1 MNKIFVIL
9 LLLSFTAFPQVS
21 GNLHSMKDQIRQNIN
36 SVNNNIM
43 PVKAEFSKKSV
54 GLAII
59 YSILLPGMGELYAGS
74 YVSGKYFTIAEA
86 TLWGTYIG
94 MNTYSGWQ
102 KDRYHSFAASNGGVN
117 IAGKNDDYY
126 ANIGIWDNI
135 NAYNDDKARAAEFDK
150 MYNTETEYWKW
161 SGTDRKTYRAMWTA
175 GEQWHNNLR
184 FVVGGLVLNRV
195 ISAINA
201 ARIAVTH
208 NKRASQELGWS
219 VSAGV
224 SNYATLPPGV
234 ILNFQL
240 GL

>member
-1 MNKIFVIL
+1 MNKIFVIIFL
-9 LLLSFTAFPQVS
+9 LTITAFPQATKS
-21 GNLHSMKDQIRQNIN
+21 MLSMKDQIRQNIQ
-36 SVNNNIM
+36 STTNNVV
-43 PVKAEFSKKSV
+43 PVIVESSKKSV

-74 YVSGKYFTIAEA
+74 YNSGKYFTIAEA

-102 KDRYHSFAASNGGVN
+102 KNRYHSYAASNGGVN

-135 NAYNDDKARAAEFDK
+135 DAYNDDKARSAEFNK

-201 ARIAVTH
+201 ARIVVTH
-208 NKRASQELGWS
+208 NKKASQEFGWNI
-219 VSAGV
+219 SAGV
-224 SNYATLPPGV
+224 SNFATLPPGV
-234 ILNFQL
+234 IVNFQL